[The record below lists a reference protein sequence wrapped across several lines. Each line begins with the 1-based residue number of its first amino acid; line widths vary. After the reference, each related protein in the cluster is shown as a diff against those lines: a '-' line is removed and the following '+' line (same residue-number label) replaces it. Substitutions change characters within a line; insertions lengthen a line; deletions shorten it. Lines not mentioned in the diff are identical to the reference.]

1 MAQFT
6 EGEHVVVGKPWIRWV
21 TMIAML
27 AWLAP
32 ATAVAQRA
40 EEKSEEPEQETLAES
55 LKRGKA
61 SINLRYRFE
70 AVDQDDFNRDAFSS
84 TLRTTLGYGSKPY
97 KGFKFFVQAEN
108 VADIGLE
115 NKHNNLGAGDRRNDV
130 TDRPVIVD
138 PPGTEMLQG
147 YAQYQSGASLVRA
160 GRQEVILDDAR
171 FVGNVGWRQNHQS
184 FRALVFNNQSV
195 DNLSF
200 TYGYVD
206 RAYRITGATL
216 DIDVNLINAQYN
228 IAGVGSLTGYA
239 YLLRFDSAGAAGLET
254 DTVGAQFKGQQ
265 QLGAARFSYEAEFA
279 HQTDAGDNPNTVSAD
294 YLHLMA
300 GAEHRGVGFRVGL
313 ERLDGSAEDGQLQT
327 VLATL
332 HAFNGWADK
341 FLSTPVT
348 GLEDLYFRL
357 DGPAGPLRWSVVYH
371 DFGAATG
378 DADYGTEIDFVV
390 NYRTSWAQSFGV
402 KGAFYDAE
410 DFSVDTNKVW
420 LFTGYAF

>member
-1 MAQFT
+1 M
-6 EGEHVVVGKPWIRWV
+6 VGKPWTRLV
-21 TMIAML
+21 TTIAML
-27 AWLAP
+27 ACLAP
-32 ATAVAQRA
+32 VTAVAQLA
-40 EEKSEEPEQETLAES
+40 EDKSDEAEQQTFAES
-55 LKRGKA
+55 LKGGKA

-70 AVDQDDFNRDAFSS
+70 TVDQDNFNLDAFSS
-84 TLRTTLGYGSKPY
+84 TLRTTLGYGTKPY
-97 KGFKFFVQAEN
+97 KGFKFFVQAES

-115 NKHNNLGAGDRRNDV
+115 NKHNNLGAGDRRNNV
-130 TDRPVIVD
+130 IDRPVIVD
-138 PPGTEMLQG
+138 PPTTEMLQG
-147 YAQYQSGASLVRA
+147 YAQYQSGDSLVSA

-216 DIDVNLINAQYN
+216 DVDVNLINAQYK

-239 YLLRFDSAGAAGLET
+239 YLLRFDSPGAAGLET
-254 DTVGAQFKGQQ
+254 DTVGAEFKGQH

-279 HQTDAGDNPNTVSAD
+279 HQTDAGENPNGVSAD

-300 GAEHRGVGFRVGL
+300 GAGHRGFAFRVGL
-313 ERLDGSAEDGQLQT
+313 ERLDGSAENGQLQT

-341 FLSTPVT
+341 FLSTPVN
-348 GLEDLYFRL
+348 GLEDLYLRV

-371 DFGAATG
+371 DFGAVSG
-378 DADYGTEIDFVV
+378 NADYGTEIDFVI
-390 NYRTSWAQSFGV
+390 NYRTSWAQSFGI

-410 DFSVDTNKVW
+410 DFSVDTSKVW